1 MMVGVGLVGADF
13 NYYAPRYF
21 SALGRMNIASWGLS
35 YRGDVVHCGQREN
48 HNLLA
53 FNRGSIVG
61 CFLDLWHGK
70 LQFFVDGKTHGYSKL
85 LNLPRGAFYPMVCST
100 ASRSGFRLIRT
111 KTFDMSLQLLACRAI
126 RDNRLLPLLRLL
138 PSRLR
143 VSEPCYYQ
151 LTTSHAG
158 AIDRSR
164 LNQSPFRTCRVYRIN
179 ASPGIEAKLLES
191 SFPHAAV
198 FGDKHSINHSP
209 MSDVS
214 NGLANRTRY
223 QHGSNQENRVINPSL
238 SSTSS
243 HVTYALPSSRLSW
256 RSRSQPPFG
265 DAGHHNRNGNNLFDH
280 QSPVFLNTESNQQM
294 SSAGAEFPTT
304 SGGPNSAI
312 RTISYTTVG
321 GSNRYRNSLNNP
333 SRALNGARPSTSR
346 RTLRSIRFQPNQ
358 ETTGLSSSSS
368 NTSLTGRYRT
378 ISGVTNREPVEE
390 THGLG
395 AYSPHLFRFASLR
408 LDTTGDR
415 EASPSQPVPLAVQ
428 EGSSDLD
435 EFPALPVRSTA
446 EQPMPNTVSCSVITP
461 MRPLRDR
468 PVSDGVV
475 TGLLMENYSR
485 SIARGTAGLV
495 NNHPS
500 SGADSNSQAL
510 ETSSTPNTIAHPV
523 SEDVV
528 SATSTDSHEME
539 AQISRSLP
547 SSSVIVRFPLRE
559 SRIQAHAVGSSGTS
573 NPHQEPEA
581 DHDFYRCD
589 LPRSPYRSSDQIR
602 RVLNGVNEL
611 RHSGQFCDVILQA
624 GSTKIPAH
632 RNILASSSKYF
643 YAMFTGP
650 MAEARSACV
659 KIHDID
665 ETALNQLIDFIYTGE
680 ICVTEDTVQTL
691 LPAANLLQLNSV
703 RDACCDFLQS
713 QLHPS
718 NCLGIQ
724 RFADLH
730 DCPDLLAS
738 SRRFT
743 EQHFGELL
751 EQDEEFL
758 ALTADQLVQLISSD
772 QLAVSEDRVF
782 EAVLRWVAHDVEQR
796 QAAAPSLCSR
806 VRFSLLPR
814 DYLVRLSQ
822 SDTFLAANPWCK
834 DYLIEALS
842 YHLLSWEQK
851 LLVNS
856 ERAKP
861 RTPIGLPKILIVVG
875 GQAPKAVRSVEYFEF
890 RTGHWS
896 LPPSTIADLPSRR
909 CRCGVAVV
917 GGLVYVV
924 GGFNGAL
931 RVRSVEVYDPA
942 RNSWHSG
949 PNMECRR
956 ATLGVAVL
964 NGRIYAVGGFDG
976 NAGLNTAEVLDL
988 CSGSWRFISPMSC
1001 RRSSVGAGA
1010 LDGKI
1015 YAVGGYDGIA
1025 RRCLSSV
1032 ECYDPVA
1039 NTWTPIADMTCR
1051 RSGPAVGELNN
1062 RLYAVGGH
1070 DGPVVRNT
1078 SEVYSP
1084 ETGTWQRIADLNVRR
1099 RNAGLV
1105 AHDGFLYVVGGED
1118 GEANLPSVEKYDPS
1132 TNTWTLLPGQMKLGR
1147 SYAGVAV
1154 IERTAF
1160 V

>member
-1 MMVGVGLVGADF
+1 
-13 NYYAPRYF
+13 
-21 SALGRMNIASWGLS
+21 
-35 YRGDVVHCGQREN
+35 
-48 HNLLA
+48 
-53 FNRGSIVG
+53 
-61 CFLDLWHGK
+61 
-70 LQFFVDGKTHGYSKL
+70 
-85 LNLPRGAFYPMVCST
+85 
-100 ASRSGFRLIRT
+100 
-111 KTFDMSLQLLACRAI
+111 
-126 RDNRLLPLLRLL
+126 
-138 PSRLR
+138 
-143 VSEPCYYQ
+143 
-151 LTTSHAG
+151 
-158 AIDRSR
+158 
-164 LNQSPFRTCRVYRIN
+164 
-179 ASPGIEAKLLES
+179 
-191 SFPHAAV
+191 
-198 FGDKHSINHSP
+198 

-223 QHGSNQENRVINPSL
+223 QHGSSQENRVINPSL

-265 DAGHHNRNGNNLFDH
+265 DAGHHNRNSNNLFDH

-378 ISGVTNREPVEE
+378 ISGVTNREHVEE
-390 THGLG
+390 THGSG
-395 AYSPHLFRFASLR
+395 AHSPHLFRFASLR
-408 LDTTGDR
+408 LDTTVDR
-415 EASPSQPVPLAVQ
+415 ETSPSQAVPLAVQ

-485 SIARGTAGLV
+485 SMARGTAGLV

-500 SGADSNSQAL
+500 SGADSNSQVL

-523 SEDVV
+523 SEAVV

-665 ETALNQLIDFIYTGE
+665 ENALNQLIDFIYTGE

-890 RTGHWS
+890 RTGLWRSGMVDPATAQSSPALVDTQLHGGSSPPQPSSTPSSSSTLVFSALTGAS

-942 RNSWHSG
+942 RNTWHSG

-1118 GEANLPSVEKYDPS
+1118 GEANLSSVEKYDPS

-1154 IERTAF
+1154 IERNAF